1 MKRTLIIIT
10 LLSFLIV
17 IAGAFTFA
25 QKQREN
31 RGENKRERII
41 EKLNLTDEQQT
52 QIEGICFTH
61 QKIMIDLRA
70 DAEKKDLGLKE
81 LQSTANFS
89 RSDYITKV
97 EEVISTENEM
107 KVERAN
113 HHMDVYEL
121 LDTEQRETW
130 TKMKQMKQMKQMKEM
145 KEVKHNKMKKHHR
158 NMNQF

>member
-1 MKRTLIIIT
+1 MKRTLIIT
-10 LLSFLIV
+10 ALLSFLIV

-52 QIEGICFTH
+52 QIEEIRFAH
-61 QKIMIDLRA
+61 QGKMIDLRA
-70 DAEKKDLGLKE
+70 DVEKKELGLKE

-130 TKMKQMKQMKQMKEM
+130 TKMKQMKEG
-145 KEVKHNKMKKHHR
+145 KHNKMMKHNKKKNR
-158 NMNQF
+158 F

>member
-31 RGENKRERII
+31 RGENKHEQFMD
-41 EKLNLTDEQQT
+41 KLNLTDQQKT
-52 QIEGICFTH
+52 QIEEIRFAH
-61 QKIMIDLRA
+61 QKKMIDLRA
-70 DAEKKDLGLKE
+70 DAEKKELGLKE
-81 LQSTANFS
+81 LQSSGNFS
-89 RSDYITKV
+89 RGDYIAGV
-97 EEVISTENEM
+97 EGKLSAVNKLALE
-107 KVERAN
+107 KAN

-121 LDTEQRETW
+121 LDAEQQKTW
-130 TKMKQMKQMKQMKEM
+130 NKMKPMKHG
-145 KEVKHNKMKKHHR
+145 KHYKMKKHHR